1 MSPQTWHRAIRRR
14 PPAIVRPCAASE
26 QSWPGSASGRAPDS
40 SARAYHGEVSTGQA
54 SAAASRGAEHRRADL
69 PMTGRRVRAY
79 ARVVILP
86 AAPDLGL
93 LLVRT
98 DYSDDLAWYAA
109 LSAATAVYDTDDFE
123 RVGALL
129 LPVESLPCRASGPPA
144 GSTFTPGLPQPD
156 RGSGRADDA

>member
-1 MSPQTWHRAIRRR
+1 VKLAPGRPAPLRA
-14 PPAIVRPCAASE
+14 
-26 QSWPGSASGRAPDS
+26 GAPNID
-40 SARAYHGEVSTGQA
+40 ARICM
-54 SAAASRGAEHRRADL
+54 
-69 PMTGRRVRAY
+69 MTGRRVRAH

-86 AAPDLGL
+86 AAPDPGL

-98 DYSDDLAWYAA
+98 DYSDDLAWYVA